1 MSGDDATPSRGQAV
15 AALWCVVLVLAC
27 VRATSN
33 TEVFPWWDLDPMRI
47 EAMSS
52 GIRPTGSVAID
63 VAMIAASAGVVLLS
77 GAGLA
82 WWVLAAMG
90 AGLATMLYHGLVRGG
105 GDLEQLRTGSCWA
118 GACSAGIAA
127 WAARG
132 HVRVARLTIAVVLG
146 LVALLA
152 AKGLVQVY
160 VEHPATVA
168 QYRADNELFL
178 ESQGWLPGS
187 SSARNFERRLTQAE
201 ATGWFGLSN
210 VLASVAA
217 AALVGLVGLLLA
229 GLRREPDGRRHVA
242 DGWIGVVALGSL
254 AAGVCLWLTHS
265 KGGLTVAAIGLALLA
280 GRMLLSRPA
289 MAPVATRLTPRA
301 AGLLGVAL
309 VLSAL
314 LALVVRGA
322 VGERVGEL
330 SLLFRW
336 FYIRGAWN
344 IWASHPVL
352 GVGPAGFKDAY
363 LVAKPAIS
371 PEEVMSPHSV
381 LWDLGAC
388 LGAGGLALAGLV
400 VASAFAAGR
409 GFAAN
414 EVEPASAIG
423 REDRR
428 MIALVVCAACIA
440 GAFVERAVGT
450 PESALL
456 RVVGLV
462 GWLGLSMGVLEVV
475 RATLPW
481 RWAASLMALVVL
493 VHGQVEVTPVW
504 AGSASLWAIIV
515 ATGAGAGFA
524 HFGDARS
531 SGVRRSAGS
540 CASVAM
546 LSAAAIGVLGLPGV
560 AGWERGL
567 RDAAEIVRPF
577 ARLSERLRLV
587 GTPQRRTGDDM
598 PRIAAD
604 VGALLGEVPA
614 RDPRGLD
621 LAMGRLQAAVASRA
635 EGPLRAALSRF
646 PTHTATAEA
655 ICRLLLQ
662 RAYALS
668 AQGMVPRAEEDFA
681 EAIAIA
687 KALVARAPGVAANH
701 GLLASM
707 LDAQAGFHQSPDG
720 LERAVEA
727 LKDAAALDPFGTT
740 FPMRLARTEA
750 ALRRM
755 DEARSWARKALD
767 LDRGLRLDPL
777 RQMSDRERAEMERL
791 ASEP

>member
-1 MSGDDATPSRGQAV
+1 
-15 AALWCVVLVLAC
+15 
-27 VRATSN
+27 
-33 TEVFPWWDLDPMRI
+33 MRI
-47 EAMSS
+47 EAVSS
-52 GIRPTGSVAID
+52 GIRPAGSVAID
-63 VAMIAASAGVVLLS
+63 VAMLVASAGVVLLS
-77 GAGLA
+77 GSALA
-82 WWVLAAMG
+82 WWVVVAVA
-90 AGLATMLYHGLVRGG
+90 AGLGALMYHGLIRGG
-105 GDLEQLRTGSCWA
+105 GDLEQLRTGACWSA
-118 GACSAGIAA
+118 ACASGVAA
-127 WAARG
+127 WAGRG
-132 HVRVARLTIAVVLG
+132 HARVARLTIAVVLG

-160 VEHPATVA
+160 VEHPATIA
-168 QYRADNELFL
+168 QYRADNQLFL

-201 ATGWFGLSN
+201 ATGWLGLSN

-217 AALVGLVGLLLA
+217 ASLVGLVCLLLA
-229 GLRREPDGRRHVA
+229 ALRREPDGRRRVA
-242 DGWIGVVALGSL
+242 DGWIGVVALGAL
-254 AAGVCLWLTHS
+254 AAGSCLWLTRS

-289 MAPVATRLTPRA
+289 MARVARRITPRA

-336 FYIRGAWN
+336 FYIRGALN

-414 EVEPASAIG
+414 EVEPASASG
-423 REDRR
+423 RDDRR
-428 MIALVVCAACIA
+428 MISLVVCAACIA

-493 VHGQVEVTPVW
+493 VHGQIEVTPVW
-504 AGSASLWAIIV
+504 PGSTSLWAIIV
-515 ATGAGAGFA
+515 ATGAGAW
-524 HFGDARS
+524 S
-531 SGVRRSAGS
+531 SHVGGAPVRRSAGV
-540 CASVAM
+540 CAGVAV
-546 LSAAAIGVLGLPGV
+546 LTAAAIGVLGLPRV

-567 RDAAEIVRPF
+567 RDAAEAVRPF
-577 ARLSERLRLV
+577 ARLADRLRLV
-587 GTPQRRTGDDM
+587 GTSQRHPGDDM
-598 PRIAAD
+598 ARIAAD

-614 RDPRGLD
+614 RDSRGLD

-635 EGPLRAALSRF
+635 AGPLRAALSRF
-646 PTHTATAEA
+646 PTHTPTAEA

-687 KALVARAPGVAANH
+687 KALVARAPRVAANH

-791 ASEP
+791 SAAP